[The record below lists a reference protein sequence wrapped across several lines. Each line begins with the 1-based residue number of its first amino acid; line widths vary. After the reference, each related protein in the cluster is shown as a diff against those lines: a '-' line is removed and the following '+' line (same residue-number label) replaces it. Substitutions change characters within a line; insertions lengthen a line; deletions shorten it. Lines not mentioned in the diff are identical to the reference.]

1 MKKKTLA
8 QILIFIIAGLLFV
21 FSIELPVI
29 GFKKLEYI
37 KESSTYR
44 IISYNW
50 YGKEINE
57 QPFKGDPSEMLDIV
71 QKQDRLQK
79 LQGSIVVFALLTLA
93 AWIFKEKKVYLYGSA
108 LTFFILIFIDVT
120 LVHMYN

>member
-8 QILIFIIAGLLFV
+8 QILIFIIAGLLFI
-21 FSIELPVI
+21 FSIDLPVL

-44 IISYNW
+44 VISYNW
-50 YGKEINE
+50 YGKEIND
-57 QPFKGDPSEMLDIV
+57 QPFKGAPSEMLDIF
-71 QKQDRLQK
+71 QKQGRLQK
-79 LQGSIVVFALLTLA
+79 LQGSIIVFALLTLA
-93 AWIFKEKKVYLYGSA
+93 AWIFKEKKVYVYGSA